1 MKYIA
6 EDVEIQVGEH
16 TMIVKLFVDGGNIC
30 IEFTDEDE
38 AKMPNGYCFEGFN
51 NELNIYP
58 YNPQS

>member
-16 TMIVKLFVDGGNIC
+16 TMIVKLYVDGGNIC

-38 AKMPNGYCFEGFN
+38 AKMPNGYCFDGYE
-51 NELNIYP
+51 NELIIYP
-58 YNPQS
+58 YRA